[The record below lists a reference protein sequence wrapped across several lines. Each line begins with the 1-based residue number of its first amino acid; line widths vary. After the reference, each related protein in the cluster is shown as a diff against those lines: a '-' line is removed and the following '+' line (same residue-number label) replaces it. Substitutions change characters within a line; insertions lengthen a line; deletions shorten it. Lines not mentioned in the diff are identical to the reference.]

1 MAGSEKKKADEKKAG
16 KFKVFNTTMSLNT
29 ASTLPKLSLEILEL
43 IKTAQSQNGL
53 RHNDYSRYHIYCT
66 RKLRRLRSAKKIDF
80 THAPAKGQ
88 GKKGSFA
95 QNELTPDVV
104 TDPRHLMIALFNAER
119 AWASAMEIQQEESS
133 GEKNADSHSHLLS
146 RLRKAAKWAD
156 LLQELCLV
164 RCDAR
169 SGLEAEAYCAW
180 IKSALSLVTSDWQ
193 GGLEHLGR
201 CSAIYSQLKE
211 VAAHRRRELF
221 AARLSEIEPSE
232 RYCRY
237 QAMRKQG
244 KKASEAA
251 AASALQIGS
260 GSVDLRN
267 KIDQAL
273 AEHQVVSLQGGD
285 GVSAIAWRRT
295 LLPVRSEK
303 LRKGLS
309 AAQDK
314 ASQLAAIL
322 ASVPLPAAS
331 GDGTSM
337 SPGMHTN
344 TNSETVVAI
353 ETAFLE
359 LFSMYEDVSKIALT
373 ESARLTRIGQEAQA
387 ADNLAID
394 AYAKF
399 LRLRYQYDRHLI
411 SINNAAASFYATEAN
426 LKNPSAST
434 EGATGI
440 ASVVSSKKNATSKK
454 RKMYATSLGNSNTLN
469 PAALSSVW
477 NNSFL
482 HRVLSKSG
490 KHGENEATGVSPAE
504 EAAAS
509 SALEVVQWYDRAKVV
524 IEEMNALAGGNDAET
539 VAVNKAISFPVDL
552 DLVACIK
559 ARTLSLL
566 AWRAF
571 FLALSCQ
578 HKRRF
583 VDSSDLMERAEE
595 RSNAASEAY
604 SECQIVKQG
613 TGSVVRVSV
622 PSVSMFPDAPL
633 DSTASSTLPPPVYAR
648 FALSGVSNQELSALT
663 GLRTLSSRRS
673 ISIRAAGLLESLASR
688 IRSDADVSSLYING
702 LLKLGGDSV
711 SGEASLSKSPLPI
724 KLERSD
730 RVQTLVERES
740 FASTLS
746 AVGDA
751 PGDVLSISYHPA
763 APQPLVALPVKPI
776 VLDLAFA
783 GVPEPVEVVQT
794 SSGGEGG
801 FFSSFFG
808 GSK

>member
-1 MAGSEKKKADEKKAG
+1 
-16 KFKVFNTTMSLNT
+16 MSLDQ
-29 ASTLPKLSLEILEL
+29 ASSLPKLSLEILEL

-95 QNELTPDVV
+95 KNELTPDVV
-104 TDPRHLMIALFNAER
+104 TDPRHLMIALFNSER
-119 AWASAMEIQQEESS
+119 AWASAMEIQQEEGS
-133 GEKNADSHSHLLS
+133 GEKSADSHSHLLS

-156 LLQELCLV
+156 LLQGLCLV

-221 AARLSEIEPSE
+221 AARLLEIEPSE

-251 AASALQIGS
+251 AASASQFGTE
-260 GSVDLRN
+260 SVDLKN
-267 KIDQAL
+267 KIDQAI

-322 ASVPLPAAS
+322 ASVPSPASSA
-331 GDGTSM
+331 DGTNV
-337 SPGMHTN
+337 SPGMFVNNN
-344 TNSETVVAI
+344 TETVVAI

-359 LFSMYEDVSKIALT
+359 LFSMYEDVSKVALT

-399 LRLRYQYDRHLI
+399 LRLRYQYDRHLF
-411 SINNAAASFYATEAN
+411 SINNAAAVFYNAEAN
-426 LKNPSAST
+426 LKNPQTGAEGRASSAS
-434 EGATGI
+434 
-440 ASVVSSKKNATSKK
+440 ASAVGSLKKSVMSKK
-454 RKMYATSLGNSNTLN
+454 RKIYSTSLGNSNASN
-469 PAALSSVW
+469 PVALSSVW
-477 NNSFL
+477 NDSFL

-490 KHGENEATGVSPAE
+490 KHNENEATGVSAE
-504 EAAAS
+504 EEATAAS
-509 SALEVVQWYDRAKVV
+509 ALDVVQWCDRAKVV

-552 DLVACIK
+552 ELVACIQ
-559 ARTLSLL
+559 ARKLSLL
-566 AWRAF
+566 SWRAF

-583 VDSSDLMERAEE
+583 VDSSDLMQRAEE
-595 RSNAASEAY
+595 RSRAASEAY
-604 SECQIVKQG
+604 SECQNVKQG
-613 TGSVVRVSV
+613 TGTVRVSL
-622 PSVSMFPDAPL
+622 PKVSLFPDATQDATTSPAL
-633 DSTASSTLPPPVYAR
+633 SPPVYAR
-648 FALSGVSNQELSALT
+648 FALSGVSSQELSALT

-673 ISIRAAGLLESLASR
+673 ISIRAAGLLESLAIK
-688 IRSDADVSSLYING
+688 IRNDADVSSLYING
-702 LLKLGGDSV
+702 ILKLGGDS
-711 SGEASLSKSPLPI
+711 SNEKSPLPM

-730 RVQTLVERES
+730 RAQTLIERES
-740 FASTLS
+740 NASTLS
-746 AVGDA
+746 AVGDS
-751 PGDVLSISYHPA
+751 PGDVLSISHHPS
-763 APQPLVALPVKPI
+763 APQPLVTLPVKPI

-783 GVPEPVEVVQT
+783 GVPEPVEVQQQQQQPE
-794 SSGGEGG
+794 SKGEGG
-801 FFSSFFG
+801 FFTSFFG